1 MPNILAEEVQ
11 TKKGMG
17 KAQKEMAEVVP
28 ELYPRSSNPLED
40 LRKQAE
46 EAYNSYLDAQRKMA
60 RAYRV
65 TERNQVTNF
74 KQAEEKANKIC
85 DEAIE
90 KAIVSRLESEHEARE
105 EYEKVI
111 ENAAKTFKE
120 TVEQA
125 LKVCRQTID
134 HEWQAADELTGRMWD
149 IFQGKTTG

>member
-1 MPNILAEEVQ
+1 MPNVLAEEVQ
-11 TKKGMG
+11 TKKGAG
-17 KAQKEMAEVVP
+17 KVQKEMSEVVP
-28 ELYPRSSNPLED
+28 ELYTRSTNPLED

-46 EAYNSYLDAQRKMA
+46 EAYNGYLDAQRKMA

-65 TERNQVTNF
+65 TERNQVTNY

-90 KAIVSRLESEHEARE
+90 RAIANRLDSENEARE
-105 EYEKVI
+105 EYEKAI
-111 ENAAKTFKE
+111 ENAARTFKE

-125 LKVCRQTID
+125 LKVCRQTIE
-134 HEWQAADELTGRMWD
+134 HEWQAADEITGRMWD